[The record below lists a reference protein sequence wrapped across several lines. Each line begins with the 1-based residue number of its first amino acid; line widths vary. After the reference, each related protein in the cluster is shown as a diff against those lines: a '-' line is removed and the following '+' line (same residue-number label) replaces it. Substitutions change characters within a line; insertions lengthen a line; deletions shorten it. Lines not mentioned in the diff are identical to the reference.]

1 VNSTFHFIEQA
12 VFPKT
17 GSGCTL
23 GTTVM
28 FGHTTDSAPA
38 YASSASRASNSSGPY
53 AASKFERA
61 KIAELLRI
69 YGVAAGVRRAS

>member
-1 VNSTFHFIEQA
+1 
-12 VFPKT
+12 
-17 GSGCTL
+17 
-23 GTTVM
+23 M